1 MGKEKIFVCL
11 PAYNEEKT
19 IGSAIS
25 SILEQEL
32 VSFSIEKIVVVNSG
46 STDGTGKIVQDW
58 VSRSEKVVLI
68 NEEERRG
75 KASAINLFLGQIP
88 DGSLCVLMSS
98 DVMLADRYALEDLL
112 SPFQDPSVGMTT
124 SRPVPVNKKNTFM
137 GKIVHL
143 LWELKHRVSLISPKT
158 GEAVAFRKIFEGIPN
173 DTLVDEASIEYEIT
187 KRGLKIVYC
196 PNAVVLNKGPET
208 VSDFIKQRKRIY
220 IGHKLLERQYGYK
233 GSTFDFRLLV
243 KAISEVVVEDPG
255 NLFPMIAFIIL
266 EIWARLLG
274 RVDLFLGRYDR
285 KGRWEM
291 VETSKGLE

>member
-1 MGKEKIFVCL
+1 MNVIAIV
-11 PAYNEEKT
+11 PVYNEEKT
-19 IGSAIS
+19 VKCCLESL
-25 SILEQEL
+25 LEQRANRIYLEKVL
-32 VSFSIEKIVVVNSG
+32 VISSG
-46 STDGTGKIVQDW
+46 STDRTDEIVKSLS
-58 VSRSEKVVLI
+58 SRDKRIILI
-68 NEEERRG
+68 TEDQRRG
-75 KASAINLFLGQIP
+75 KAHAINLGLQEVHNGTICLLIS
-88 DGSLCVLMSS
+88 G
-98 DVMLADRYALEDLL
+98 DVMFEGKEGLEELIN
-112 SPFQDPSVGMTT
+112 PFQDPSVGMTT

-143 LWELKHRVSLISPKT
+143 LWELKHQVSLISPKT
-158 GEAVAFRKIFEGIPN
+158 GEAVAFRKVFDAIPD

-233 GSTFDFRLLV
+233 GSTFDFRLLL
-243 KAISEVVVEDPG
+243 KAISGVVVEDRR
-255 NLFPMIAFIIL
+255 NLLPMIALIIL

-274 RVDLFLGRYDR
+274 RMDLFLGRYDR

-291 VETSKGLE
+291 IETSKGLE

>member
-1 MGKEKIFVCL
+1 METKKVFICL

-19 IGSAIS
+19 IGVVIN
-25 SILEQEL
+25 SILGQEL
-32 VSFSIEKIVVVNSG
+32 VSFSIEKIVVINSG
-46 STDGTGKIVQDW
+46 STDDTEKIVQDW
-58 VSRSEKVVLI
+58 VSRSEKVVLV
-68 NEEERRG
+68 NEGERKG

-98 DVMLADRYALEDLL
+98 DVMLADKYTLENLL

-124 SRPVPVNKKNTFM
+124 SRPVPVNKKNTLM

-158 GEAVAFRKIFEGIPN
+158 GEAVAFRKVFEAIPS

-243 KAISEVVVEDPG
+243 KAISEVVVEDPR
-255 NLFPMIAFIIL
+255 NLLPITALMIL

-274 RVDLFLGRYDR
+274 RIDLFLGRYDR